1 MPKEVPAINTDKKRV
16 QVSCI
21 RKISEKE
28 VLVPVK
34 GSREE
39 YEVETNA
46 SNITLNLTILTPLRK
61 DPSTK
66 DESSA
71 HSLYKIDRVL
81 EHILFDYFNKNFLED
96 VVDRAKQGRYYLT
109 VREKQKLN
117 EISK

>member
-1 MPKEVPAINTDKKRV
+1 M
-16 QVSCI
+16 QVSCV

-34 GSREE
+34 GLREE

-46 SNITLNLTILTPLRK
+46 SNISLSLTILTPFKK
-61 DPSTK
+61 DTSKK
-66 DESSA
+66 DEGTA
-71 HSLYKIDRVL
+71 HSFYKVDRVL

-117 EISK
+117 EISKTESD